1 MASPPLLATT
11 SGAREHTR
19 LGRPPRLCQPLGTP
33 SPCGSL
39 PQLLPRRPGK
49 KPFSSMSPCI
59 VEQGGA
65 LRLVVGA
72 SGGPRII
79 SAVLQTILRQAA
91 GLRACSGRDGAGG
104 WPRRARR
111 AAPLGVQPPAFRRPP
126 RCWGARHPTPA
137 RMPWAQGAVVWRRR
151 AGCSRR
157 AAAAPPARPR
167 HTVLRKLDG
176 HGRRVQVQRGSADR
190 ELQPASSRGPAPCP
204 APWGFSLR
212 ESCPR
217 VLAAGP
223 GAPRSPHGA
232 VGVGSGGAG
241 GGVRRGRCSRRA
253 AAAADARGL
262 GPPQGRRACR
272 LLTRRMRAWSAQAR
286 RVGYACQ
293 ETCNLV
299 EDSSVL
305 RIGQVTMPLLAA
317 G

>member
-1 MASPPLLATT
+1 MASPPLLATS

-91 GLRACSGRDGAGG
+91 GLRGCSGRGGAGG
-104 WPRRARR
+104 RPRRARR
-111 AAPLGVQPPAFRRPP
+111 AAPPGVQPPAFRRPP

-176 HGRRVQVQRGSADR
+176 HGRRVQVLRGSADR

-204 APWGFSLR
+204 APWGFSRSGSPVPAPWPQGLELR
-212 ESCPR
+212 GHPMAPSAWGAVVQAVVCD
-217 VLAAGP
+217 VDGAAGAQQLP
-223 GAPRSPHGA
+223 LMHGASDPRKDGAP
-232 VGVGSGGAG
+232 AG
-241 GGVRRGRCSRRA
+241 
-253 AAAADARGL
+253 
-262 GPPQGRRACR
+262 
-272 LLTRRMRAWSAQAR
+272 
-286 RVGYACQ
+286 Y
-293 ETCNLV
+293 
-299 EDSSVL
+299 
-305 RIGQVTMPLLAA
+305 
-317 G
+317 